1 MNERRRGAVLLSR
14 RRFVGMVAVVSGG
27 LLAACQQA
35 SAPTPAKPAETK
47 PAAPAQSA
55 PAAPA
60 ASKPVETKPAGAA
73 KPAESKPAAS
83 AAPSGTLT
91 IAQGVEPD
99 TLDGQQT
106 ASAAVYGITLSMS
119 DTLLTRDKTG
129 KLQPGLATS
138 YKSIDDKTWEV
149 KLREGVTFHNGEP
162 FTGEAVKYSFGRVLD
177 PALKSV
183 HASALSVLAGVE
195 VVDPHTVRIMT
206 KAPDPS
212 LPGRLSMQY
221 GQMLPPKYAA
231 EVGPEGFA
239 KKPIGAGPF
248 KFVSWVKDDA
258 VTLEA
263 VPGHWRQPRAKTVI
277 FKPVPEGAA
286 RVAGIKTGAVDLATA
301 IPPIDFES
309 IKNGERTTGIEV
321 TSNRSYLMNLDTIN
335 FEPFKDKRV
344 RQALNYAVD
353 VESII
358 KNTLNGY
365 GRAIATSVVPEA
377 FAYDAS
383 IKPYPHDPDKAKAL
397 LAEAGYANGFEVG
410 LDTTDGRYPQDKE
423 IATVLAGQLEK
434 VGIRVKV
441 QTFEW
446 GSFYQGVQAKK
457 RAPIH
462 NIGMSTEL
470 FDPDNTFSTH
480 FHSERGKIWARWHNE
495 EFNRLADIG
504 RSTLD
509 EAKRKEALMQA
520 QKIQHD
526 EAPMI
531 FLHQITYLYGL
542 NKRVSGWEP
551 TNMEPLLIW
560 SAAVS

>member
-1 MNERRRGAVLLSR
+1 MSTDVTRSSVLTR
-14 RRFVGMVAVVSGG
+14 RRFVGLLVAASGG
-27 LLAACQQA
+27 LLVACQQA
-35 SAPTPAKPAETK
+35 AAPAKPADTK
-47 PAAPAQSA
+47 PAEAKQAAVAPSQASPVA
-55 PAAPA
+55 KSDSKPAA
-60 ASKPVETKPAGAA
+60 AA
-73 KPAESKPAAS
+73 KPAADAKPAV
-83 AAPSGTLT
+83 APSGTLT

-106 ASAAVYGITLSMS
+106 ASAAVYGITISIH

-129 KLQPGLATS
+129 QLQPGLATS
-138 YKSIDDKTWEV
+138 YKALDDTTWEV
-149 KLREGVTFHNGEP
+149 KLREGVQFHNGEP
-162 FTGEAVKYSFGRVLD
+162 FNSDSVKYSFERVFN
-177 PALKSV
+177 PELKSV
-183 HASALSVLAGVE
+183 HTSTLSAIAGVE
-195 VVDPHTVRIMT
+195 AVDPLTVRVTT

-221 GQMLPPKYAA
+221 GHMLPPKYAQ
-231 EVGPEGFA
+231 EVGPEEYS
-239 KKPIGAGPF
+239 KKPVGAGPF
-248 KFVSWVKDDA
+248 KFVSWQKDEA

-263 VPGHWRQPRAKTVI
+263 VAGHWRQPRAKTVI
-277 FKPVPEGAA
+277 FKPIPEGAA
-286 RVAGIKTGAVDLATA
+286 RVAAIKTGAVDLATA

-309 IKNGERTTGIEV
+309 ILNGERTTGIEV

-353 VESII
+353 VDSII

-365 GRAIATSVVPEA
+365 GRPIATSVVPEA

-383 IKPYPHDPDKAKAL
+383 INPYPYDPEKAKAL
-397 LAEAGYANGFEVG
+397 LAEAGYANGFDVG
-410 LDTTDGRYPQDKE
+410 LDTSDGRYPQDKE
-423 IATVLAGQLEK
+423 IATVLAGQLAK
-434 VGIRVKV
+434 VGINVKV

-495 EFNRLADIG
+495 EFNRLADVG

-520 QKIQHD
+520 QRIQHD
-526 EAPMI
+526 EAPML
-531 FLHQITYLYGL
+531 FLHQITYLYGV

-551 TNMEPLLIW
+551 NNMEPLMIW
-560 SAAVS
+560 TAAVS

>member
-1 MNERRRGAVLLSR
+1 AESKPAESKP
-14 RRFVGMVAVVSGG
+14 
-27 LLAACQQA
+27 AA
-35 SAPTPAKPAETK
+35 SKPAETK
-47 PAAPAQSA
+47 PAAPAA
-55 PAAPA
+55 AAPA
-60 ASKPVETKPAGAA
+60 AKT
-73 KPAESKPAAS
+73 ESKPAAAAKAAETKPAAG

-106 ASAAVYGITLSMS
+106 ASAAVYGITLNIH
-119 DTLLTRDKTG
+119 DTLLTRDKEG
-129 KLQPGLATS
+129 KLQPGLAVS

-149 KLREGVTFHNGEP
+149 KLREGVKFHNGEP
-162 FTGEAVKYSFGRVLD
+162 FDAESVKYSFERVLD

-183 HASALSVLAGVE
+183 HAATLSALAGVE
-195 VVDPHTVRIMT
+195 IVDPLTVRVLT

-221 GQMLPPKYAA
+221 GHMLPPKYAK
-231 EVGPEGFA
+231 EVGPDGYA

-248 KFVSWVKDDA
+248 KFVSWEKDEA

-263 VPGHWRQPRAKTVI
+263 VPGHWRQPKAKTVI
-277 FKPVPEGAA
+277 FKPIPEGAA
-286 RVAGIKTGAVDLATA
+286 RVAAIKTGAVDLATA

-309 IKNGERTTGIEV
+309 IKNGDKTTGIEV

-353 VESII
+353 VDSII

-365 GRAIATSVVPEA
+365 GRPIATSVVPEA

-383 IKPYPHDPDKAKAL
+383 IKPYPYDPEKAKAL
-397 LAEAGYANGFEVG
+397 LAEAGYANGFDVG
-410 LDTTDGRYPQDKE
+410 LDTSDGRYPQDKE
-423 IATVLAGQLEK
+423 IATVLAGQLAK
-434 VGIRVKV
+434 VGINVKV

-495 EFNRLADIG
+495 EFNKLADIG

-509 EAKRKEALMQA
+509 EAKRKEALMKA
-520 QKIQHD
+520 QQIQHE

-551 TNMEPLLIW
+551 NNMEPLLVW